1 MGLLPRIQRPGS
13 SGYGAST
20 TAAQVTEGLDLSKK
34 TYLITGCNSGLGEE
48 TVRVLILRGAR
59 VIALA
64 RTLKKA
70 ERIAHCTNDKV
81 VPIACDLSEPRSIES
96 AITSVREF
104 QNKLDAVICNA
115 GVMRL
120 PQLQNKYNFELQFF
134 TTHIGHFLL
143 VMGLLDRLA
152 SRGRVVMLSS
162 SAHEMTRG
170 KGIDFD
176 NLSGENGYSPW
187 GSYAQSKLCNL
198 LFARH
203 LATQLLAR
211 ELTANAVNP
220 GVILTP
226 LMKHMNPL
234 IHVAGRLVSPVF
246 MKSVAQGAATQ
257 VYVATH
263 PSLERVSGRY
273 FADCNEKNSSLQG
286 DDPLLA
292 AALWKKTEE
301 IVAGLR

>member
-1 MGLLPRIQRPGS
+1 MGLLPRIQRSGS

-20 TAAQVTEGLDLSKK
+20 TAEQVTEGLDLSNK

-64 RTLKKA
+64 RTLEKA
-70 ERIAHCTNDKV
+70 ERIARRTNNKV
-81 VPIACDLSEPRSIES
+81 IPIACDLSEPRSIES
-96 AITSVREF
+96 AIMAVREF
-104 QNKLDAVICNA
+104 QTKLDAVICNA
-115 GVMRL
+115 GVMKL
-120 PQLQNKYNFELQFF
+120 PQLQQKYNFELQFF
-134 TTHIGHFLL
+134 TNHVGHFLL
-143 VMGLLDRLA
+143 VTGLLDRLA
-152 SRGRVVMLSS
+152 SCGRVVMLSS
-162 SAHEMTRG
+162 AAHQMTRG

-176 NLSGENGYSPW
+176 NLSGQNRYSSW

-203 LATQLLAR
+203 LATQLLER
-211 ELTANAVNP
+211 EQTANAVHP

-234 IHVAGRLVSPVF
+234 MRVAGQIASPVF
-246 MKSVAQGAATQ
+246 MKNISQGAATQ

-263 PSLERVSGRY
+263 PRLERVSGKY
-273 FADCNEKNSSLQG
+273 FADCNEKKS
-286 DDPLLA
+286 DPLGNDSALA
-292 AALWKKTEE
+292 AALWEKTEE